1 MSKIFIFNMISVDGY
16 FAGSKDEL
24 DWQYVDVEFN
34 DFAIDQLKN
43 VETIMFGRVTYEMM
57 AKFWPTDFAIKNNPQ
72 VATIMNS
79 TPKVVVSSTLKD
91 AKWDQTRLIDRDIQE
106 EVTKLKTESKSD
118 IAVLGSS
125 RLSVNLIKWGLVDE
139 VRVMVNP
146 VLLGEGRP
154 IFKGLD
160 EYVKLR
166 LLNNRVF
173 ESGNVLLT
181 YTA

>member
-43 VETIMFGRVTYEMM
+43 VEAIMFGRVTYEMM
-57 AKFWPTDFAIKNNPQ
+57 AKFWPTDFAVTNNPQ
-72 VATIMNS
+72 VASIMNS

-91 AKWDQTRLIDRDIQE
+91 AKWDKTRLIDKDIQE

-139 VRVMVNP
+139 IRVMVNP
-146 VLLGEGRP
+146 VLLGEGRA
-154 IFKGLD
+154 IFGGLD
-160 EYVKLR
+160 EHVKLK
-166 LLNNRVF
+166 LVNSRVF

-181 YTA
+181 YSV